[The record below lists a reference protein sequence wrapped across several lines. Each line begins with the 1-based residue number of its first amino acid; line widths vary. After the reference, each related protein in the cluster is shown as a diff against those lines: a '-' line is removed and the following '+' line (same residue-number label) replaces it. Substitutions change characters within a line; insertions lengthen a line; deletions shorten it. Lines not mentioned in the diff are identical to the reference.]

1 MEYLRILES
10 PPLRDA
16 VAIAAFGGWN
26 DASEVATFAARYLV
40 QYWNARKM
48 AELDPE
54 EFYVF
59 TETRPHV
66 RIAGRFQR
74 RIEWPAN
81 EFYYHVDRKGARDYV
96 IITGVEPQL
105 KWRTFAESIAA
116 FCRDIGVTTFVTLG
130 GLVADVPHTLPVRL
144 SGTSSQPQTSQ
155 RLRRLGVEPTRYE
168 GPTGIVGVLNST
180 CAQHGIT
187 TASIWGTVPD
197 YLSATPNVKVTL
209 AILDRLSSFLG
220 LNLELGDLRTLEGQF
235 DRQVSEALA
244 ENPEVQAYVQEL
256 EERERS
262 GGKPPQE
269 DLRPGTET
277 LPSSDALIRELEDF
291 LRRRQKGQGGGQP
304 S

>member
-1 MEYLRILES
+1 MEYLRVTERPS
-10 PPLRDA
+10 LRNA
-16 VAIAAFGGWN
+16 VAIAAFAGWN

-40 QYWNARKM
+40 QRWSARKT

-59 TETRPHV
+59 TDTRPHV
-66 RIAGRFQR
+66 RITGRFQR

-81 EFYYHVDRKGARDYV
+81 EFYYHIDRKGTRDYL
-96 IITGVEPQL
+96 IIVGVEPQL
-105 KWRTFAESIAA
+105 KWRTFAETVVA
-116 FCRDIGVTTFVTLG
+116 FCREVGVSTLVTLG
-130 GLVADVPHTLPVRL
+130 GLVADVPHTMPVRL

-155 RLRRLGVEPTRYE
+155 HLRRLGVEPTRYE
-168 GPTGIVGVLNST
+168 GPTGIVGVLNNI

-187 TASIWGTVPD
+187 AASIWGTVPD

-209 AILDRLSSFLG
+209 AILDRLASFLG
-220 LNLELGDLRTLEGQF
+220 LDLELADLRTLESQF

-262 GGKPPQE
+262 GRKSSDVEPRSGP
-269 DLRPGTET
+269 ET
-277 LPSSDALIRELEDF
+277 LPSSEALIHELEDF
-291 LRRRQKGQGGGQP
+291 LRRRRGQSGSQP
-304 S
+304 P